1 MMIDVP
7 TRHGSTWTDGHL
19 PDGTSKSG
27 PNSFCVWPRVCK
39 SSTVFWRCLDS
50 CLELQ
55 AFPTIP
61 AATQLQ
67 GHAMRLMGR
76 HHDRSEDLLCSL
88 FDKEVTGGGILKG
101 VEGVPAHFFPIC
113 MGKC

>member
-1 MMIDVP
+1 MA
-7 TRHGSTWTDGHL
+7 
-19 PDGTSKSG
+19 KSLQEL
-27 PNSFCVWPRVCK
+27 NSFLAMFGFVSLNSKPFQR
-39 SSTVFWRCLDS
+39 F
-50 CLELQ
+50 Q
-55 AFPTIP
+55 